1 MAREFSGELRYAKCS
16 REITP
21 LVSIVTIAYNVSRFL
36 PEAIES
42 VLSQET
48 NFRVELVIGEDC
60 STDNTRE
67 IALHYQK
74 KYPDLIRVLL
84 PEKNQG
90 LTPNCIATH
99 NACTGKYIALLD
111 GDDYWTNPLKL
122 QKQINFLESNLEFS
136 GCAHQSEI
144 VFDDVVGKN
153 RLFGERKNTVYGIND
168 TIQHRK
174 FHTSSLVYRK
184 EIWDKVGGIPITIL
198 SNERAIYPML
208 AIFGKIMYFQENM
221 CIYRRSSI
229 GISARITYKEL
240 EKDLYMIPW
249 IKKIDKK
256 FPYIRFNSFIHF
268 CIFSYPVKV
277 SFLPLTK
284 HYLLFVFYSFSYF
297 PKNLGDI
304 KFGTI
309 EFFKLLKKT
318 SRHS

>member
-256 FPYIRFNSFIHF
+256 FP
-268 CIFSYPVKV
+268 
-277 SFLPLTK
+277 
-284 HYLLFVFYSFSYF
+284 SFSYF